1 MKDKKILFGI
11 GIAFL
16 FLASVGLSYAYFKAT
31 ISGNENAEVISVGSM
46 RLSLIYTDGK
56 EIKGEKVS
64 PGWEV
69 TKTVSVEND
78 GTEGVFFDIVW
89 KSLDNTI
96 TNGDFQ
102 MKGNCKD
109 KSGNYCSGITERTI
123 EETTNG
129 IKTGIYIPAGE
140 KYTYDIKFAFAN
152 KNKEQNYNQSTHFY
166 GVLNIKES
174 TKTYTLKGTL
184 IDNSGNAVTNT
195 KVTIGSTEVTTNS
208 NGEFTFDKINLGNNK
223 LTVGTDS
230 KDIRLVTGELASNTE
245 NELILNDD
253 LSEGKLN
260 ITYNN
265 NKIEKVEV
273 LPMTLTEF
281 MLADNTVQ
289 SDENINFAADKDGCT
304 YDASSNTVT
313 CPDGCT
319 EFDGEVTCDDGKGDT
334 NGKGLYFTSNT
345 SLTEDNKKVYYYRG
359 AVENNNIIFGG
370 YCWNIVRT
378 NEDSSVKLAFSGLA
392 TANDDGSYS
401 CPALDGKGVIGV
413 SRFNAKY
420 DDNTYVG
427 YMTGVPKTSSG
438 DSIVAPNAINEG
450 SNNFVSTSIEEA
462 TSNISDSTI
471 KSFIDNW
478 YNTYFSG
485 NEDLLADTPYC
496 NDRSIFNGTI
506 GDLTTSDT
514 SGFGNNVT
522 LYSVMNRIVNTKIP
536 QYKCEQNN
544 DKFTISSIN
553 GNAKLTYPIALL
565 TADEMMYA
573 GSNIFGTCS
582 NNYLKIND
590 SYWNMSPVS
599 FNGDV
604 AVVAYLYRGSLNY
617 SNVYGFYA
625 VLPVVSLSSEAT
637 VLTGDGSYNN
647 PYRVDSVEIKTEG
660 VVYKRD

>member
-16 FLASVGLSYAYFKAT
+16 FLASVGLSYAYFRAT

-56 EIKGEKVS
+56 EIKCEKVS

-89 KSLDNTI
+89 KTLDNTI

-123 EETTNG
+123 EETTDG

-184 IDNSGNAVTNT
+184 IDNSGNAVANT

-230 KDIRLVTGELASNTE
+230 KDIRLVTGELASNSE

-253 LSEGKLN
+253 LSQGKLN
-260 ITYNN
+260 ITLNN

-273 LPMTLTEF
+273 LPMTVTEF

-289 SDENINFAADKDGCT
+289 SDENINFGADKDGCT
-304 YDASSNTVT
+304 YDMSSDTVT

-319 EFDGEVTCDDGKGDT
+319 VSDYKVTCEEGKGDT

-359 AVENNNIIFGG
+359 AVENNNLIFGG

-378 NEDSSVKLAFSGLA
+378 NEDSSVKLAYSGYVIS
-392 TANDDGSYS
+392 NDDGSYS
-401 CPALDGKGVIGV
+401 CPTFNGKGVIDT
-413 SRFNAKY
+413 SAFNVNY
-420 DDNTYVG
+420 NDNTYVG
-427 YMTGVPKTSSG
+427 YMTGVPKNSDT
-438 DSIVAPNAINEG
+438 
-450 SNNFVSTSIEEA
+450 NFVSNSIEEA

-478 YNTYFSG
+478 YNTYFTG
-485 NEDLLADTPYC
+485 NEGLLADTPYC
-496 NDRSIFNGTI
+496 NDRTIYNGTI
-506 GDLTTSDT
+506 GNTTTSDT
-514 SGFGNNVT
+514 PGYGNNVT
-522 LYSVMNRIVNTKIP
+522 IYSVTNRMFNTKIP

-553 GNAKLTYPIALL
+553 GNSKLTYPIALL

-573 GSNIFGTCS
+573 GNIVGTKS
-582 NNYLKIND
+582 NNYLKNNAIN
-590 SYWNMSPVS
+590 WTMSPVG
-599 FNGDV
+599 FHGDG
-604 AVVAYLYRGSLNY
+604 AVVAGLSGGTLGNHGNVDYRN
-617 SNVYGFYA
+617 A
-625 VLPVVSLSSEAT
+625 VLPVVSLSSNAT
-637 VLTGDGSYNN
+637 VLTGDGSYNS
-647 PYRVDSVEIKTEG
+647 PYRVDTVSIKTE
-660 VVYKRD
+660 DE